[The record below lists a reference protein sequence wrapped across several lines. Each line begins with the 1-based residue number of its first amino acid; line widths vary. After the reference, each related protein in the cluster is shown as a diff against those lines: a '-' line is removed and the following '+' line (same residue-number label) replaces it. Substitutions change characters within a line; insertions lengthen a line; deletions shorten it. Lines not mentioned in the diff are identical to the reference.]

1 MATQTPEI
9 TITVEAREGRGT
21 GEAGRMRNQ
30 GRVPA
35 VLYGGE
41 RPPVAISVDEH
52 AVREI
57 LKGAAGEN
65 TIFLL
70 KLKDSDEERL
80 AMIKELQANPISG
93 EFIHIDFIR
102 ITRGHKL
109 TVKIPVELIGD
120 CAGLRH
126 GGRIDFVSRE
136 IELEILPR
144 EMFDK
149 FVLDITNLEVGEHM
163 TVADLVPQLPEN
175 AKFLVD
181 ESRVVVVI
189 EIPRIVEEEEVEE
202 EVLEDEAVIS
212 EAAEPEVIGKGKG
225 EDEEQG
231 EGNE

>member
-21 GEAGRMRNQ
+21 GDAGRMRNQ
-30 GRVPA
+30 GRVPS
-35 VLYGGE
+35 VLYGGDK
-41 RPPVAISVDEH
+41 PPVAISVDEH
-52 AVREI
+52 AVGEI

-70 KLKDSDEERL
+70 KLKGTDEERL
-80 AMIKELQANPISG
+80 AMIKELQVDRISG
-93 EFIHIDFIR
+93 KFIHIDFIR

-109 TVKIPVELIGD
+109 TVKMPVELVGD
-120 CAGLRH
+120 CVGVRN
-126 GGRIDFVSRE
+126 GGRVDFVSRE

-149 FVLDITNLEVGEHM
+149 FVLDITDLEVGEQLR
-163 TVADLVPQLPEN
+163 VADLAPQLPEN

-181 ESRVVVVI
+181 ENRVVCVV
-189 EIPRIVEEEEVEE
+189 EIPRIIEEEVEE

-212 EAAEPEVIGKGKG
+212 EAAEPEIIGKGKG
-225 EDEEQG
+225 EDAEEDAG
-231 EGNE
+231 TE